1 MKENNTISNDN
12 KNNENNN
19 KLMSISSNTEFTKK
33 NSCGTNNPNAISI
46 TNINPQLEN
55 NNTNIYN
62 ARFQLLNGVLSAA
75 QTKIMNNI
83 NYVLGT
89 TNCNN
94 KTTIPNT
101 TLNSNTNINVS
112 NNNINITNNISI
124 QNEKL
129 MANLSYINFNLVK
142 ILYLT
147 IININRINLFWDII
161 IETTNLLCSN
171 SINNRFSNTLSK
183 LL

>member
-1 MKENNTISNDN
+1 MALFDNTKKLFDNYIKEKLETKKSMKENNTISNDN

-55 NNTNIYN
+55 NNNNIYN

-83 NYVLGT
+83 NYV
-89 TNCNN
+89 
-94 KTTIPNT
+94 
-101 TLNSNTNINVS
+101 
-112 NNNINITNNISI
+112 
-124 QNEKL
+124 
-129 MANLSYINFNLVK
+129 
-142 ILYLT
+142 
-147 IININRINLFWDII
+147 
-161 IETTNLLCSN
+161 
-171 SINNRFSNTLSK
+171 
-183 LL
+183 